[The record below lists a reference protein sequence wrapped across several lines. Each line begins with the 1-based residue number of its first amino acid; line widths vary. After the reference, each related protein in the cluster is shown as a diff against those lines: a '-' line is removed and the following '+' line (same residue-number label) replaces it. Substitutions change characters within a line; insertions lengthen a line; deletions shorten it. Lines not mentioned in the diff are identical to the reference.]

1 VDVFG
6 HEVEFTG
13 VSYTVRLVRRVLL
26 TIAMLLMGMA
36 LVGGAAA
43 ALVPTTLF
51 PLDQEV
57 GTHTSAAGAVLG
69 IGLMAAAVNPA
80 ANVAWVR
87 AGILYGLV
95 VLAFEAGAYF
105 FWHEQFHIGPVFFG
119 LAFSLLLIALYPH
132 RRELVPETG
141 KARKPEK
148 LEKPKEE
155 KPEAAPPASES
166 GPEPVPPPSS
176 AAGGA

>member
-1 VDVFG
+1 MR
-6 HEVEFTG
+6 
-13 VSYTVRLVRRVLL
+13 RLLL

-43 ALVPTTLF
+43 ALVPTSLV

-69 IGLMAAAVNPA
+69 IGLMAAAFNPS

-95 VLAFEAGAYF
+95 VLAFEGGSYLL
-105 FWHEQFHIGPVFFG
+105 WREPFHIGPV
-119 LAFSLLLIALYPH
+119 P
-132 RRELVPETG
+132 
-141 KARKPEK
+141 
-148 LEKPKEE
+148 
-155 KPEAAPPASES
+155 AADRA
-166 GPEPVPPPSS
+166 VS
-176 AAGGA
+176 AAEGPGTARDACREQDRRGGANG

>member
-1 VDVFG
+1 MR
-6 HEVEFTG
+6 
-13 VSYTVRLVRRVLL
+13 RLLL

-43 ALVPTTLF
+43 ALVPTSLV

-69 IGLMAAAVNPA
+69 IGLMAAAFNPS

-95 VLAFEAGAYF
+95 VLAFEGGSYLL
-105 FWHEQFHIGPVFFG
+105 WREPFHIGPVFFG
-119 LAFSLLLIALYPH
+119 LAFSLLLIALYPQ
-132 RRELVPETG
+132 RGDLVPHETRAAS
-141 KARKPEK
+141 KT
-148 LEKPKEE
+148 
-155 KPEAAPPASES
+155 AAPAPMA
-166 GPEPVPPPSS
+166 EPITPHPDPLPQ
-176 AAGGA
+176 AGEGKPDKTS